1 MGPILLRKFSSYI
14 YAIFEFDRSDCL
26 LENFQPIRALKFSAK
41 GRQFYQYVNPQKIEN

>member
-14 YAIFEFDRSDCL
+14 YAIFEFDL
-26 LENFQPIRALKFSAK
+26 LDNFQPIRALKFSAK